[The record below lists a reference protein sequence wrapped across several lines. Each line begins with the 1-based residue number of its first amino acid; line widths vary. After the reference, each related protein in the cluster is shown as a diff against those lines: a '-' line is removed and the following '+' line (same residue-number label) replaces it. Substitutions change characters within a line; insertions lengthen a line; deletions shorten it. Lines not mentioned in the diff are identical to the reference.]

1 MIKIANQQQ
10 IKQTNTKTIFQLIQT
25 SGRISRAKL
34 SKLTHLSPTTI
45 STIVEELIQKGLVVE
60 SSLMDNPGAGRKAIT
75 LELNNA
81 GKYVIGMEFNAKGIS
96 GTIFNLKAEPL
107 ITITHYSNRKK
118 LAAEEELHHTILD
131 LIRKLIDSVQDESKE
146 LLGICIGVPGLLD
159 GDKKSI
165 LVSTPLDLT
174 NVDIY
179 NKLSESVP
187 YPILIE
193 NETML
198 AAAYE
203 KERFETTAGPFV
215 YLSINN
221 GLGACVMHHNE
232 YLQGANGVGLEI
244 GHMSLDVNGEQCPC
258 GNNGC
263 FELAVSTQALIHTV
277 QAKLGEFPGSIIQ
290 ELMGGDPNRL
300 NESVLAEAV
309 RLRDTLAMQVVGSM
323 SKSLGQ
329 GIVNV
334 INIFNPEIVVIGGR
348 FSLLGEFMLNTVL
361 EEVRRRMLQPFLQ
374 SCKIVLSRHTEN
386 AISRGGS
393 ILALTKGL
401 EHQFNG

>member
-1 MIKIANQQQ
+1 MIKKANQQQ
-10 IKQTNTKTIFQLIQT
+10 IKQMNMKTVFQLIQT

-34 SKLTHLSPTTI
+34 SKLTQLSPTTI

-75 LELNNA
+75 LEINNSN
-81 GKYVIGMEFNAKGIS
+81 KYVIGMEFNAKGIS
-96 GTIFNLKAEPL
+96 GTIFNLKTEPI

-118 LAAEEELHHTILD
+118 LAEEELHHTILD

-198 AAAYE
+198 AATYE
-203 KERFETTAGPFV
+203 KERFETTAGPYV
-215 YLSINN
+215 YLSISN
-221 GLGACVMHHNE
+221 GLGACVMLHNE

-263 FELAVSTQALIHTV
+263 FELLVSTQALIHTV
-277 QAKLGEFPGSIIQ
+277 QAKLGEFPGSIIH
-290 ELMGGDPNRL
+290 ELMEGDPNRL
-300 NESVLAEAV
+300 NEIVLAEAV
-309 RLRDTLAMQVVGSM
+309 RLRDPLAMQVVGSM
-323 SKSLGQ
+323 SKSLGY

-348 FSLLGEFMLNTVL
+348 FSLLGEFVLNTVL
-361 EEVRRRMLQPFLQ
+361 EEVRRRALKPFLQ
-374 SCKIVLSRHTEN
+374 SCKIVLSRHKEN

-401 EHQFNG
+401 EHEFNC